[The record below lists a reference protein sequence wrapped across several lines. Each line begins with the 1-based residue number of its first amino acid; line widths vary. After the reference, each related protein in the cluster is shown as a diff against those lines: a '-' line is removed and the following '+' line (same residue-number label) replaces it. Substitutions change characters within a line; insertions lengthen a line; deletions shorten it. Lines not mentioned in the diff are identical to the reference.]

1 MDILIVEDEHP
12 IAESLKKNF
21 LAEGHHAVIVDDG
34 EAALSSVSKIQYDV
48 ILLDWRMPRMT
59 GLQVCKKMREVGN
72 KTPIIL
78 LTALNDI
85 TNKIEALNAG
95 ADDYI
100 TKPFSF
106 NEVMARINAVLRR
119 YTSNMTSISF
129 SDVTLNLIDRTLG
142 TPRGIVKL
150 SEKEFDLLRFFL
162 LNRGTILSR
171 DQIREKVWDLKF
183 TPQTNLVE
191 VTVKN
196 LRKKLEG
203 NIKQKFI
210 KSIYGE
216 GYLFLAD

>member
-1 MDILIVEDEHP
+1 MEILIVEDEHP
-12 IAESLKKNF
+12 IAKSLKKNF
-21 LAEGHHAVIVDDG
+21 LAEGHHAAIVDDG
-34 EAALSSVSKIQYDV
+34 EAALSSVLKTQYDV
-48 ILLDWRMPRMT
+48 ILLDWRLPKIT
-59 GLQVCKKMREVGN
+59 GLKVCKKLRELGN

-106 NEVMARINAVLRR
+106 DEVMARINAVVRR
-119 YTSNMTSISF
+119 YSSSMTSISF
-129 SDVTLNLIDRTLG
+129 SDITLNLIDRTLD
-142 TPRGIVKL
+142 TPRGIVTL

-162 LNRGTILSR
+162 LNRGMILSR
-171 DQIREKVWDLKF
+171 DQICEKVWDLKF
-183 TPQTNLVE
+183 MPQTNVVE

-203 NIKQKFI
+203 NTKQKFI

>member
-1 MDILIVEDEHP
+1 MEILIVEDERP

-34 EAALSSVSKIQYDV
+34 EAALSSVLKIQYDV
-48 ILLDWRMPRMT
+48 ILLDWRLPRIT
-59 GLQVCKKMREVGN
+59 GLQVCKKLREVGN

-106 NEVMARINAVLRR
+106 DEVMARINAVLRR
-119 YTSNMTSISF
+119 YTSNMTSVSF
-129 SDVTLNLIDRTLG
+129 SDITLNLIDRTLD

-203 NIKQKFI
+203 NTKQKFI